1 METDRTATTDAVIV
15 NFTFR
20 DGPPLRKVHDG
31 EAVSRMA
38 GEGRYFVTRDGEIPA
53 SIEFVEESALC
64 TTVSRDGATVRTVE
78 HLLSALE
85 ATGVDNCRIH
95 IDGGDEVPLLDGSAR
110 QWVEAIE
117 QVGLCVAKD
126 GNGNTMDKLA
136 PVLHKPVHVWKGDA
150 FIAASPSSRV
160 RVTYEIDFP
169 KVPAIGC
176 QRFSCSPM
184 DENVYAKEI
193 SPSRTF
199 CIFEEVGKLFKAG
212 IIQGGSA
219 ADASVCSAS
228 LGWLNPP
235 LHFADEPCRHKVL
248 DLIGD
253 LSLFAQNGHQGLPIA
268 HIHAHKAGH
277 ALHGEFVHCLSEL
290 SSNAIPQDALEDVE
304 NSKFYVS
311 GIS

>member
-1 METDRTATTDAVIV
+1 MT
-15 NFTFR
+15 
-20 DGPPLRKVHDG
+20 
-31 EAVSRMA
+31 VSRFFSSVSNLKNLPSLSWKPTGRLQRTLSSSTSRSGTGLHSGRSTTAKLYPAMA

-117 QVGLCVAKD
+117 QVGLRVAKD

-169 KVPAIGC
+169 KV
-176 QRFSCSPM
+176 
-184 DENVYAKEI
+184 
-193 SPSRTF
+193 
-199 CIFEEVGKLFKAG
+199 
-212 IIQGGSA
+212 
-219 ADASVCSAS
+219 
-228 LGWLNPP
+228 
-235 LHFADEPCRHKVL
+235 
-248 DLIGD
+248 
-253 LSLFAQNGHQGLPIA
+253 
-268 HIHAHKAGH
+268 
-277 ALHGEFVHCLSEL
+277 
-290 SSNAIPQDALEDVE
+290 
-304 NSKFYVS
+304 
-311 GIS
+311 